1 MSKSYSSTQI
11 LLRGLVVG
19 LIAGVLAGMFGVGG
33 GIIIVPLYVMWL
45 HVDQK
50 LAHGTSLA
58 AVIPI
63 AVSGAISYA
72 TSGHVD
78 WVAVAYL
85 LSGSII
91 GARIGVHLLHRL
103 SLTVVRN
110 LFAAIL
116 IISAVRLLING
127 QPDQLF
133 DGFVSHIWLIATG
146 LFAGTMAGLL
156 GVGGGI
162 VMVPALMLGSGLL
175 PAMARGTSL
184 AVVLGSSI
192 SGTLAHRKKMNLDS
206 SLALVTGIAG
216 VPAVYLGTF
225 ISEHTSDAITVR
237 MFSAL
242 LIITAVRLLRH
253 EK

>member
-1 MSKSYSSTQI
+1 MTTFTTNQ
-11 LLRGLVVG
+11 LLIRGLIVG

-63 AVSGAISYA
+63 AVSGVISYA
-72 TSGHVD
+72 SNNKVD

-91 GARIGVHLLHRL
+91 GARIGVHLLHRM
-103 SLTVVRN
+103 SINVVRN

-116 IISAVRLLING
+116 LISAARLLLDG
-127 QPDQLF
+127 QPEQLF
-133 DGFVSHIWLIATG
+133 SGIISHIWLIATG

-162 VMVPALMLGSGLL
+162 VMVPALMLGSGLQ
-175 PAMARGTSL
+175 PAIARGTSL

-206 SLALVTGIAG
+206 SLALATGIAG
-216 VPAVYLGTF
+216 VPAVYLGTY
-225 ISEHTSDAITVR
+225 ISENTPDNITVR
-237 MFSAL
+237 LFAAL